1 MEPDAMIVVASPE
14 QAEALL
20 DAGQLGCPGC
30 PGALRPHGY
39 GRIRRVRSLGEA
51 PVTVR
56 PRRARCPECAAT
68 HMLLPAALVLRRADT
83 AQVIG
88 TALASKARGDGHRT
102 IAAQLG
108 RPVST
113 VRRWL
118 RRAREPHADWLQEQG
133 VQHAYRADPDILNRD
148 LVWPTPLG
156 DTLNLLA
163 GAALACQQRWDSPL
177 PVWTL
182 IGMFTRGRLLP
193 PPLRT

>member
-1 MEPDAMIVVASPE
+1 METNAMIVVPSPE

-20 DAGQLGCPGC
+20 DAGKLGCPGC
-30 PGALRPHGY
+30 AGPLRPHGY
-39 GRIRRVRSLGEA
+39 GRLRRVRSLDAA

-68 HMLLPAALVLRRADT
+68 HVLLPAALVLRRADT
-83 AQVIG
+83 AEVIG
-88 TALASKARGDGHRT
+88 TALAAKARGDGHLT

-118 RRAREPHADWLQEQG
+118 RRARGPHADWLQEQG
-133 VQHAYRADPDILNRD
+133 VQHAFRADPDILNRD

-156 DTLNLLA
+156 DALNLLA
-163 GAALACQQRWDSPL
+163 GAALACQQRWASPL

-182 IGMFTRGRLLP
+182 IRMFTRGRLLP